1 MIEAKEARTAIHRAL
16 RENFRG
22 RLISETREN
31 KETGEQRIEVFW
43 KGPGGKNVE
52 RKSKNDCQSS
62 LLPAV
67 KITDEGVAR
76 AKRSQGLATDHP
88 PYIHF
93 TLQKT
98 NREAHDAL
106 SSLCRALHLQPRDI
120 GTAGTKD
127 KRAVTVQRVSI
138 KRGTKTIE
146 EVYRASRGGGGGRG
160 GRGGRGR
167 GGYGGAQGERGVV
180 LGDFCYADHGFELGM
195 LKGNK
200 FVITLRY
207 AFPLSC
213 TTDGAKGT

>member
-1 MIEAKEARTAIHRAL
+1 M
-16 RENFRG
+16 
-22 RLISETREN
+22 
-31 KETGEQRIEVFW
+31 
-43 KGPGGKNVE
+43 
-52 RKSKNDCQSS
+52 
-62 LLPAV
+62 
-67 KITDEGVAR
+67 
-76 AKRSQGLATDHP
+76 
-88 PYIHF
+88 
-93 TLQKT
+93 
-98 NREAHDAL
+98 
-106 SSLCRALHLQPRDI
+106 
-120 GTAGTKD
+120 
-127 KRAVTVQRVSI
+127 TVQRVSI